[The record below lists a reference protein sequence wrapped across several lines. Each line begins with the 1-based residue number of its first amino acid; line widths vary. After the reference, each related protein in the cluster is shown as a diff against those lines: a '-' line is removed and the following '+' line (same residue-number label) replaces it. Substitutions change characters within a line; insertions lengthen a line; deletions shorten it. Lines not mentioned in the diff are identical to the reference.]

1 MVRRANSVLVTGRIY
16 TVESARSAIDFARR
30 FDALIDPWD
39 SDGAFDAI
47 ASMQRVGGYSVS
59 LGEARDRS
67 DLWIVIGDDRVLE
80 QTPRLPEAMR
90 CGRAVPVL
98 LLGRW
103 SDSSIQAWSDAGFQ
117 TVCIETNIEQLPR
130 ILSQTIRLG
139 SEYCDSQTGKWI
151 LNAKYTTVLYAPQS
165 LDIQNRDLWIDLIHR
180 WVLQRNET
188 TRIAT
193 LAWANLQATFHQ
205 TCTWLTGFPGRIRFE
220 NQSAQFEPNRYR
232 AKDWCGQ
239 QASEPLGLHRPL
251 LVWVDDS
258 VEEFPRE
265 FESLGIPK
273 IAISPRGCSPG
284 LSEHVWLPTG
294 IAGLNYGANMF
305 RGDQTILA
313 KVTCKDPKGYALQT
327 SPTDWLERLTR

>member
-103 SDSSIQAWSDAGFQ
+103 RFPDGVYRDEYRTVAENSQSNDPARVGVLRQSNWKMDS
-117 TVCIETNIEQLPR
+117 
-130 ILSQTIRLG
+130 
-139 SEYCDSQTGKWI
+139 
-151 LNAKYTTVLYAPQS
+151 
-165 LDIQNRDLWIDLIHR
+165 
-180 WVLQRNET
+180 
-188 TRIAT
+188 
-193 LAWANLQATFHQ
+193 
-205 TCTWLTGFPGRIRFE
+205 
-220 NQSAQFEPNRYR
+220 
-232 AKDWCGQ
+232 
-239 QASEPLGLHRPL
+239 
-251 LVWVDDS
+251 
-258 VEEFPRE
+258 
-265 FESLGIPK
+265 
-273 IAISPRGCSPG
+273 
-284 LSEHVWLPTG
+284 
-294 IAGLNYGANMF
+294 
-305 RGDQTILA
+305 
-313 KVTCKDPKGYALQT
+313 
-327 SPTDWLERLTR
+327 